1 MKGIRKA
8 MDQAA
13 ERSGPVGR
21 TAALVPGL
29 LLSVGVGLVAWGLGQ
44 LEARLFGHA
53 WIEPLVLAILLG
65 VLIRLVWTPG
75 PRFQPGI
82 AFAAKPVLEVAV
94 ALLGATVSA
103 QALAS
108 AGLPLLGGVVV
119 FVAVALVGG
128 YAIGRAMGLPDRMA
142 ILIAAGNAICGNSA
156 IAAVAPVIRA
166 EARDVA
172 AAIAFTAVIGVI
184 VVLLLPVLGTAL
196 GMSEPAYG
204 VLAGLT
210 VYAVPQ
216 VLAAAA
222 PMGPVALQVGALI
235 KLARVLMLG
244 PVCFGLGLLAPR
256 LDGGTGEG
264 PTRRP
269 ALRHLVPWFILV
281 FLVLLVVRSVG
292 WIDAGLAASITG
304 VVKVLTVLAMAAL
317 GLGVD
322 PRGLVRAGPRVAATS
337 LLTVL
342 MLLALAFVPA
352 LLLVGA

>member
-1 MKGIRKA
+1 MSGRPNS
-8 MDQAA
+8 
-13 ERSGPVGR
+13 RSWSLPS
-21 TAALVPGL
+21 APALIPGL
-29 LLSVGVGLVAWGLGQ
+29 LLSVAVGMIAWGLGR
-44 LEARLFGHA
+44 LEAQLFGHA

-82 AFAAKPVLEVAV
+82 GFAAKPVLEVAV

-108 AGLPLLGGVVV
+108 AGLPLLAGVVV
-119 FVAVALVGG
+119 FVAVALIGG
-128 YAIGRAMGLPDRMA
+128 FAIGRAMGLPARMA

-184 VVLLLPVLGTAL
+184 VVLLLPFLGAGL
-196 GMSEPAYG
+196 GMAQPSYG

-244 PVCFGLGLLAPR
+244 PVCFVLGLLAPR
-256 LDGGTGEG
+256 LAEVEGEA

-269 ALRHLVPWFILV
+269 ELMQLVPWFIV
-281 FLVLLVVRSVG
+281 AFLALLVVRSLG
-292 WIDAGLAASITG
+292 WIDAGLADRISG

-322 PRGLVRAGPRVAATS
+322 PKGLVRAGPRVAATS

-342 MLLALAFVPA
+342 LLLVLAFIPA

>member
-1 MKGIRKA
+1 MQDGAPKT
-8 MDQAA
+8 
-13 ERSGPVGR
+13 GPM
-21 TAALVPGL
+21 TQPPALVSGL
-29 LLSVGVGLVAWGLGQ
+29 MLSAAVGLVAFGLGD
-44 LEARLFGHA
+44 LEVRLFGRA

-82 AFAAKPVLEVAV
+82 KFAAKPVLEVAV

-108 AGLPLLGGVVV
+108 AGLPLLAGVVV
-119 FVAVALVGG
+119 FVAVALGVGYG
-128 YAIGRAMGLPDRMA
+128 IGKALGLPDRMA

-166 EARDVA
+166 EGRDVA
-172 AAIAFTAVIGVI
+172 AAIAFTAVMGVI
-184 VVLLLPVLGTAL
+184 VVLLLPPLGMAL
-196 GMSEPAYG
+196 GMSQPSYG

-244 PVCFGLGLLAPR
+244 PVCFVLGLLAPR
-256 LDGGTGEG
+256 LEGVAGEA
-264 PTRRP
+264 PSRRP
-269 ALRHLVPWFILV
+269 GLRHMVPWFIAV
-281 FLVLLVVRSVG
+281 FLILLAVRSFG
-292 WIDAGLAASITG
+292 WIDENLAASISEG
-304 VVKVLTVLAMAAL
+304 VKVLTVLAMAAL

-322 PRGLVRAGPRVAATS
+322 PQGLVRAGPRVAAAS
-337 LLTVL
+337 VLTVL
-342 MLLALAFVPA
+342 VLIVLAFGPA

>member
-1 MKGIRKA
+1 MQDGEAKT
-8 MDQAA
+8 
-13 ERSGPVGR
+13 GPMTR
-21 TAALVPGL
+21 LPALVPGL
-29 LLSVGVGLVAWGLGQ
+29 LLSGGVGLVAFGLGI

-65 VLIRLVWTPG
+65 ALIRLVWTPG
-75 PRFQPGI
+75 RRFLPGI
-82 AFAAKPVLEVAV
+82 GFAAKPMLEVAV

-108 AGLPLLGGVVV
+108 AGLPLLAGVVV
-119 FVAVALVGG
+119 FVVVAMMVGYG
-128 YAIGRAMGLPDRMA
+128 IGKALGLPDRMA

-166 EARDVA
+166 EGRDVA
-172 AAIAFTAVIGVI
+172 AAIAFTAVMGVI
-184 VVLLLPVLGTAL
+184 VVLLLPLLGTAL
-196 GMSEPAYG
+196 GMTEPSYG

-244 PVCFGLGLLAPR
+244 PVCFVLGLLAPR
-256 LDGGTGEG
+256 LEGVAGEAS
-264 PTRRP
+264 PRRP
-269 ALRHLVPWFILV
+269 GLRHMVPWFIAV
-281 FLVLLVVRSVG
+281 FLILLTARSLG
-292 WIDAGLAASITG
+292 WIEANVAASISEG
-304 VVKVLTVLAMAAL
+304 GKVLTVLAMAAL

-322 PRGLVRAGPRVAATS
+322 PKGLIRAGPRVAMAS
-337 LLTVL
+337 VLTVL
-342 MLLALAFVPA
+342 VLIALAFVPA
-352 LLLVGA
+352 LLLVGT